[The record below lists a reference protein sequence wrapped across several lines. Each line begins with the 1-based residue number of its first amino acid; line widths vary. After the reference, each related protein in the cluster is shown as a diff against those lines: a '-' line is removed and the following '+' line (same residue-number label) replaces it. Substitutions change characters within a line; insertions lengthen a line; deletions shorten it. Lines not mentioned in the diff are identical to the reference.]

1 MTAESASDA
10 AAAAQASPDDL
21 LASFSESHVVRWF
34 LVALLIHAVVIGGM
48 SVGTIR
54 DWADPEG
61 AKARKEAAIAAA
73 KAATAPTETAAVPAA
88 EQEKPAEADAAG
100 PGQAKPAAATT
111 ATDAKTPIEKATTDA
126 AKPDEI
132 PSAPDELGLS
142 IEDTNPN

>member
-10 AAAAQASPDDL
+10 AAATQTSPDEL

-73 KAATAPTETAAVPAA
+73 KAAAPAEAAAAPATD
-88 EQEKPAEADAAG
+88 QEKPTQAAADS
-100 PGQAKPAAATT
+100 PGQANPAAATT
-111 ATDAKTPIEKATTDA
+111 AADAKTPIEKATTES
-126 AKPDEI
+126 AKPEEI
-132 PSAPDELGLS
+132 PSAPDDLGLS

>member
-48 SVGTIR
+48 SMGTIR
-54 DWADPEG
+54 DWVDPEG
-61 AKARKEAAIAAA
+61 AKARKEAAVAAA
-73 KAATAPTETAAVPAA
+73 KATAGPAEAAAAPAA
-88 EQEKPAEADAAG
+88 EQEKPAAAAAG
-100 PGQAKPAAATT
+100 PGQAKPAAAT
-111 ATDAKTPIEKATTDA
+111 AAADAKTPIEKATTES
-126 AKPDEI
+126 AKPEEI